1 MDQPPIES
9 ESQAYYQAPQSV
21 TPPFAHYQA
30 GLQARRSGVNPAI
43 WAVGGALGVLLLLA
57 AGYYVMNYTR
67 DEFRTLNRFPVEE
80 FMADYERVLGSRF
93 KANVVVDAELGGTMS
108 EGRLYSFR
116 EESTQKNLAV
126 VVPPDQNQMMFVK
139 GQTYTAEL
147 EVGKG
152 GIIYARRF
160 QKK

>member
-1 MDQPPIES
+1 MS
-9 ESQAYYQAPQSV
+9 
-21 TPPFAHYQA
+21 
-30 GLQARRSGVNPAI
+30 PAV
-43 WAVGGALGVLLLLA
+43 WAAVGALGVLLVLA
-57 AGYYVMNYTR
+57 IGYYVMNYTR

-80 FMADYERVLGSRF
+80 FMTDYERVLGSRF
-93 KANVVVDAELGGTMS
+93 KANLVVDAELGGTMG

-116 EESTQKNLAV
+116 EETSQKNLAV

-139 GQTYTAEL
+139 GQSYTAEL